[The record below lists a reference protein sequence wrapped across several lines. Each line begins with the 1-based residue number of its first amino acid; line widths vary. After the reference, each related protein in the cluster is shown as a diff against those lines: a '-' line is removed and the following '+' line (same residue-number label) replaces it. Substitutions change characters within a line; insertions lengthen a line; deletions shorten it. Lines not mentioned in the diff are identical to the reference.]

1 MVIDVRYD
9 IDIGN
14 RVSAKDRT
22 KPFQPD
28 LHGFHDCPR
37 VKNWRIAIL
46 RREFLV
52 EHDDPVLRGIVPKA
66 MEQYL
71 EIAVAHV
78 GSMHF
83 IGIGLQQI
91 AEALVEP
98 ARFIGQIGRAPTW
111 NEAVPAVPYS
121 STKQIPFIF
130 RGSHSEGM
138 RA

>member
-66 MEQYL
+66 MEQSL

-83 IGIGLQQI
+83 IGIGLQQRSEEHTSELQSLMRI
-91 AEALVEP
+91 SY
-98 ARFIGQIGRAPTW
+98 
-111 NEAVPAVPYS
+111 AVFCLNK
-121 STKQIPFIF
+121 KQKRHTNIKYT
-130 RGSHSEGM
+130 SE
-138 RA
+138 